1 MPPQPTNGSSEKA
14 HGIGVHVTKVRMDA
28 TQAARGV
35 AMQYPLRKVL
45 LFCNNEIFIKCAEFT
60 KILTN
65 MPLVFLSFN

>member
-45 LFCNNEIFIKCAEFT
+45 LFCKVCRIHQNSYQYAIGI
-60 KILTN
+60 
-65 MPLVFLSFN
+65 S